1 MFKPV
6 QERDHATFFKVL
18 CMKTNQYKFKMFQ
31 TATIMKVGFHLSF
44 QLESNNYNELD
55 SVYLEE
61 KLIAIDPQPEFHKY
75 FIFINYK

>member
-6 QERDHATFFKVL
+6 QERNHATFFKVL
-18 CMKTNQYKFKMFQ
+18 RMKRNQYKFKMFQ

-44 QLESNNYNELD
+44 QLESNNELE

-61 KLIAIDPQPEFHKY
+61 KLIAIDLQPELHKY